1 MPELTAALDDEH
13 AAGAVRTRDATRTR
27 LSLLQ
32 AARLRFAREGYAAT
46 TVRDIAADA
55 GVNVALIN
63 RYFASKEGL
72 FAACLTRA
80 VEELDVDDRVPS
92 TLDEM
97 LQDLVRRVV
106 EPPTGEHSIQLLLLL
121 RSSGDEGADAI
132 RHATLRTYAERIAA
146 IAGWRADDASTQH
159 LLLRAQIAL
168 AALFGMTMLRTSLAV
183 EPITSA
189 PQDELAG
196 PLRELMTALLAPG
209 R

>member
-1 MPELTAALDDEH
+1 MPQLTAALDDEH
-13 AAGAVRTRDATRTR
+13 AAGTIRTRDAGRTR

-63 RYFASKEGL
+63 RYFTSKEGL

-80 VEELDVDDRVPS
+80 VEELDVDDRVPP

-106 EPPTGEHSIQLLLLL
+106 EPPTGEHSVQLLLLL

-132 RHATLRTYAERIAA
+132 RRATLRTYAERIAA
-146 IAGWRADDASTQH
+146 IAGWRDDDPSTQH

-168 AALFGMTMLRTSLAV
+168 AALFGMTMLRTSMAV

-189 PQDELAG
+189 TEDELTG
-196 PLRELMTALLAPG
+196 PLHELMTALLAPG